1 MIIEKNIY
9 KYVVFCEDSIKN
21 ALKKI
26 EANQSKTIFGV
37 TEDNKL
43 VGILTDGDFRRWLID
58 EKIENHDLNQSVE
71 NILNTSFR
79 YLYVEETPDRI
90 RASLNSEIS
99 IIPLINENGILEAV
113 ARPSSES
120 IEIGSFTINEISP
133 SFIIAEIGNNHNGD
147 FDLAKKLVDEA
158 ARAGA
163 NCVKFQMR
171 NLNNLYRNSGLADDA
186 EEDLG
191 SQYTLDLL
199 SKFQLSDEKLFKI
212 FDYCHSKNVLPLCT
226 PWDEESFY
234 KLEKYGMPAYK
245 IASAD
250 FTNHDLLTTI
260 AKSGKPLICSTGMT
274 TELEIQNS
282 IKLLQDLGS
291 QYILLHCNS
300 TYPAPFK
307 DINLK
312 YLGHLK
318 DIGNCIVGYSGH
330 ERGYLVAVSA
340 VALGAKVI
348 EKHFTLDQN
357 MEGNDHKVSL
367 LPDEFKKMVVGIR
380 EIEESLGTK
389 NIRQITQGE
398 LMNRE
403 TLGKSLVIN
412 RDLTIGT
419 IILSDMIDV
428 RSPGKG
434 LPPYYKEQLIGK
446 PAIRDFKKGD
456 FFYPS
461 DIKNE
466 IIDYKKI
473 FKFTRP
479 WGLPVRYHDFEHITN
494 NIQMD
499 LVEFHFSYKDLRID
513 VKDFIKSRY
522 DLDFIVHCP
531 ELFENDHLL
540 DLCSEDKEYR
550 KKSVSELSKVI
561 KVTTELRKYFKKSSA
576 NKTLIVT
583 NVGGFSLNHPLDISS
598 RKKMYEFL
606 IDSLSQLDLS
616 EVEILPQTMPPFPW
630 LFGGQRYH
638 NLFLSADEISQF
650 CRSENMRICLDISHS
665 KLACNHFHWSF
676 SEFIETVAPFVAH
689 MHIVD
694 AKGVDGEGLQIGEG
708 EIDFSILSRI
718 LKERS
723 PSASFIPEVWQGHKN
738 NAEGFLIAL
747 TRLEKFKL

>member
-26 EANQSKTIFGV
+26 EANQAKTIFGV

-43 VGILTDGDFRRWLID
+43 VGILTDGDFRRWIID
-58 EKIENHDLNQSVE
+58 DNVSNHDLEQSVE
-71 NILNTSFR
+71 TILNSNYRF
-79 YLYVEETPDRI
+79 LYIEETPDRI
-90 RASLNSEIS
+90 RASLNAEIS

-120 IEIGSFTINEISP
+120 VNIGNFTISEFSP

-147 FDLAKKLVDEA
+147 FELAKKLVDEA
-158 ARAGA
+158 KDAGA

-171 NLNNLYRNSGLADDA
+171 NLANLYRNSGLADDA

-199 SKFQLSDEKLFKI
+199 SKFQLPDELLFKI
-212 FDYCHSKNVLPLCT
+212 FDYCHSKNILPLCT
-226 PWDEESFY
+226 PWDIESFY
-234 KLEKYGMPAYK
+234 KLEEYGMPAYK

-250 FTNHDLLTTI
+250 FTNHELLTVI
-260 AKSGKPLICSTGMT
+260 AKSGKPIICSTGMT
-274 TELEIQNS
+274 TEAEILNS

-291 QYILLHCNS
+291 QFILLHCNS

-307 DINLK
+307 DINLR
-312 YLGHLK
+312 YMSHLK
-318 DIGNCIVGYSGH
+318 KIGNCMVGYSGH
-330 ERGYLVAVSA
+330 ERGYLVAISS
-340 VALGAKVI
+340 VALGAKIV
-348 EKHFTLDQN
+348 EKHFTLDRD

-367 LPDEFKKMVVGIR
+367 LPDEFKKMVIGIR
-380 EIEESLGTK
+380 EVEESLGTK
-389 NIRQITQGE
+389 DTRQITQGE

-403 TLGKSLVIN
+403 TLGKSLIIN
-412 RDLTIGT
+412 RDLSIGS
-419 IILSDMIDV
+419 IIQNDMIEV

-434 LPPYYKEQLIGK
+434 LPPYFKDQLIGK
-446 PAIRDFKKGD
+446 PAMRNFKKGD
-456 FFYPS
+456 FFFPS
-461 DIKNE
+461 DVKSE
-466 IIDYKKI
+466 IIDYKKSFI
-473 FKFTRP
+473 FDRP
-479 WGLPVRYHDFEHITN
+479 WGLPVRYHDFE
-494 NIQMD
+494 NIVNLVEMD

-513 VKDFIKSRY
+513 VNDFIKKEY
-522 DLDFIVHCP
+522 NLDYVVHCP

-540 DLCSEDKEYR
+540 NLCSDDKEYR
-550 KKSVSELSKVI
+550 LKSIQEVQKVI
-561 KVTTELRKYFKKSSA
+561 DVTKNLKRFFKKSFV
-576 NKTLIVT
+576 NRTMIVT
-583 NVGGFSLNHPLDISS
+583 NVGGFSLNHPMDIES
-598 RKKMYEFL
+598 RKKMYQTL
-606 IDSLSQLDLS
+606 KDSLSRLDLTD
-616 EVEILPQTMPPFPW
+616 VEIIPQTMPPFPW

-638 NLFLSADEISQF
+638 NLFLSADEIAEF
-650 CRSENMRICLDISHS
+650 CNSENMRVCLDISHS

-676 SEFIETVAPFVAH
+676 GEFLEKVAPYVAH

-708 EIDFSILSRI
+708 EIDFPVLSRI
-718 LKERS
+718 LKEKS

>member
-26 EANQSKTIFGV
+26 DANQAKTIFGV

-43 VGILTDGDFRRWLID
+43 VGILTDGDFRRWIID
-58 EKIENHDLNQSVE
+58 ENILDHDLNQSVE
-71 NILNTSFR
+71 KILNKTYR
-79 YLYVEETPDRI
+79 YLYIEETPDRI

-99 IIPLINENGILEAV
+99 IIPLVNENGILEAV

-120 IEIGSFTINEISP
+120 INIGNFTINEFSP

-147 FDLAKKLVDEA
+147 FELAKKLVDEA
-158 ARAGA
+158 AYAGA

-171 NLNNLYRNSGLADDA
+171 NLSNLYRNSGVADDA

-199 SKFQLSDEKLFKI
+199 SKFQLPDDLLFKI
-212 FDYCHSKNVLPLCT
+212 FDYCHSRNVLPLCT
-226 PWDEESFY
+226 PWDIESFY
-234 KLEKYGMPAYK
+234 KLENYGMPAYK

-250 FTNHDLLTTI
+250 FTNHDLLTVI
-260 AKSGKPLICSTGMT
+260 AKSGKPIICSTGMT
-274 TELEIQNS
+274 TEIEIQNS

-291 QYILLHCNS
+291 QFILLHCNS

-307 DINLK
+307 DINLR
-312 YLGHLK
+312 YMSHLK
-318 DIGNCIVGYSGH
+318 SIGNCIVGYSGH
-330 ERGYLVAVSA
+330 ERGYLVAISS

-367 LPDEFKKMVVGIR
+367 LPDEFRKMVIGIR
-380 EIEESLGTK
+380 EVEESLGTK

-403 TLGKSLVIN
+403 TLGKSLIIN
-412 RDLTIGT
+412 QDLSAGKIVQ
-419 IILSDMIDV
+419 SDMIDI

-446 PAIRDFKKGD
+446 PAIRNFKKGD

-466 IIDYKKI
+466 VIDYKKNFSFI
-473 FKFTRP
+473 RP
-479 WGLPVRYHDFEHITN
+479 WGLPVRYHDFEQIVGSLE
-494 NIQMD
+494 MD

-513 VKDFIKSRY
+513 VNDFIKKEY
-522 DLDFIVHCP
+522 DLDFVVHCP

-540 DLCSEDKEYR
+540 DLCSEDNEYR
-550 KKSVSELSKVI
+550 LKSVSEIRKVI
-561 KVTTELRKYFKKSSA
+561 QVTKQLRKFFKRSS
-576 NKTLIVT
+576 TSRTMIVT
-583 NVGGFSLNHPLDISS
+583 NVGGFSLNHPIDIES
-598 RKKMYEFL
+598 RKKMYQTL
-606 IDSLSQLDLS
+606 KDSLSMLDLK
-616 EVEILPQTMPPFPW
+616 EVEIIPQTMPPFPW

-638 NLFLSADEISQF
+638 NLFLAAEEIEEFCSA
-650 CRSENMRICLDISHS
+650 ENMRICLDISHS

-676 SEFIETVAPFVAH
+676 GEFIEKVAQHVAH

-694 AKGVDGEGLQIGEG
+694 AKGVDGEGLQIGDG
-708 EIDFSILSRI
+708 EIDFPILSKI
-718 LKERS
+718 LKDKA
-723 PSASFIPEVWQGHKN
+723 PNASFIPEVWQGHKN
-738 NAEGFLIAL
+738 NAEGFMIAL